1 MAKNKPRRVVIFLLF
16 RLMSFVILAVP
27 IRIGLML
34 GQVFGSM
41 SFHILRKERKKALE
55 NLDIAFGSSK
65 SIIDKRSIAK
75 KAFENLGKSFIEVVS
90 IPKFNKGN
98 IDKYVSCK
106 NIGILRRFV
115 QENKG
120 VIILSAHFGNWELL
134 AHYISMQGFPLNV
147 IARRVRMDGLE
158 AFLTGIRKKNNVNV
172 IYRDASAKEIVDI
185 LRNKKFVGI
194 MPDQDMDSVSGV
206 FVDFFGKKAWT
217 PSGAA
222 ILNLLTGVSIIPC
235 FLVRKA
241 YGHEFLI
248 EEPIELIKTGDRG
261 KDILEN
267 TQRYTKTIE
276 NYIRR
281 FPEHWVWFHDRWKTK
296 EPRNY
301 AEAGL
306 RPDAEPTR
314 K

>member
-1 MAKNKPRRVVIFLLF
+1 MAKNKPRRVAIFLLF
-16 RLMSFVILAVP
+16 RLMSFIILALP

-41 SFHILRKERKKALE
+41 SFHTLRKERKKALE
-55 NLDIAFGSSK
+55 NLDIAFGDSK

-134 AHYISMQGFPLNV
+134 AHYISMQGLPLNV

-158 AFLTGIRKKNNVNV
+158 AFLGKIRKKNNVNV
-172 IYRDASAKEIVDI
+172 IYRDTSAKEIVDL
-185 LRNKKFVGI
+185 LRNKKFVGV

-235 FLVRKA
+235 FLARGSF
-241 YGHEFLI
+241 GHEFLI

-267 TQRYTKTIE
+267 TQRYTKAIE
-276 NYIRR
+276 DYIRR

-306 RPDAEPTR
+306 RPDVEPTR